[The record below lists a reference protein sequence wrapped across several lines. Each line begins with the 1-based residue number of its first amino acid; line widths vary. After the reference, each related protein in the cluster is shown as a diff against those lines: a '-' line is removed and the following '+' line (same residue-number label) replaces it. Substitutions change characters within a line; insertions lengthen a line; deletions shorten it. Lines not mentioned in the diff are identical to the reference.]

1 MKPESEEVLSL
12 LVDGEPV
19 DPGALATALAEPD
32 AAATLIEYAR
42 VHRAVLDDAAQ
53 PGDAFYRRMRAELG
67 TARRRAIAWRTP
79 LAAAALVVL
88 SVLGGTWFG
97 WSLAPVQTVPMPM
110 AVRTPS
116 VPSPGAPV
124 ALPQFTPAAVSPGC
138 PAPGPPKP
146 DRVVQFQLGV
156 DWRPGAAAGGNR
168 P

>member
-19 DPGALATALAEPD
+19 DPAELASALAEPD

-42 VHRAVLDDAAQ
+42 LHRAVIDDGAQ
-53 PGDAFYRRMRAELG
+53 PGGAFYQRMRAELG
-67 TARRRAIAWRTP
+67 APRRRAIAWRAP
-79 LAAAALVVL
+79 LATAALVVL

-97 WSLAPVQTVPMPM
+97 WSLAPVQAVPVPM
-110 AVRTPS
+110 AVRTPTTE
-116 VPSPGAPV
+116 SPGAPV
-124 ALPQFTPAAVSPGC
+124 ILPRFMPVAVPPGC

-156 DWRPGAAAGGNR
+156 DWRPGAAAGGDR